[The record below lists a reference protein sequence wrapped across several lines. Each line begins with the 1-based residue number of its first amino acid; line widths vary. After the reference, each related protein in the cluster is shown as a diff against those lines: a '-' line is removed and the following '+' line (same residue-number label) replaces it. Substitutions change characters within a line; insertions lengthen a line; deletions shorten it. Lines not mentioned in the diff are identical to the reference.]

1 MDAIYKKREN
11 KNFGESIVF
20 GLQNFLSEC
29 VLSGVF

>member
-1 MDAIYKKREN
+1 MGVIYKNEEN
-11 KNFGESIVF
+11 KNFGQSIVF